1 MFSQIYCM
9 DVMCTGKNTLWE
21 MSEYIHWSS
30 NFGLNFL
37 GFLRFLL
44 GNCQNSSGNFFWF
57 ISDFWGFSWDPSD
70 TSTEKK
76 RQKDKNTKRQKD
88 NQIASGRIFQYLC
101 IQKRCML
108 KFHKCKCLAT
118 KKGIFA
124 AKMQQ
129 WSVEKA
135 PVESLYS
142 KLIQM
147 KICFLDLS

>member
-1 MFSQIYCM
+1 
-9 DVMCTGKNTLWE
+9 
-21 MSEYIHWSS
+21 
-30 NFGLNFL
+30 
-37 GFLRFLL
+37 
-44 GNCQNSSGNFFWF
+44 
-57 ISDFWGFSWDPSD
+57 
-70 TSTEKK
+70 
-76 RQKDKNTKRQKD
+76 
-88 NQIASGRIFQYLC
+88 
-101 IQKRCML
+101 ML

-147 KICFLDLS
+147 KICFLDLGIVKNSLLRHKNWQRINCNSKRLWKKGANKIKRTS